1 MKKLSQLFND
11 SDKEVNFRKDYYNLV
26 QEQKKFSE
34 FYTQFQRL
42 FFYLDY
48 QEKQLIV
55 DLKNKINSW
64 LWFAWVTQLIQ
75 LSTLKEIHFY
85 LIRLNNDQRAI
96 QEIKNREAM
105 IKAKT
110 TKQIIFVEESVK
122 ATRRIIET
130 KMTDQSK
137 SRDTVLTSVKE
148 NDLLIENC
156 FLCHKSNH
164 TSKEC
169 LNKSFRINALD
180 DEFDHS
186 SNFDSESDSKKLVIS
201 FKVIKEVEI
210 ISLCNLIDEI
220 SSIKENY
227 FEKSFLV
234 DVTLFSQDEFFKLR
248 SLIDSDL
255 MIYILI
261 YTKLVNQICQKLE
274 IQLIQL
280 AK

>member
-1 MKKLSQLFND
+1 
-11 SDKEVNFRKDYYNLV
+11 
-26 QEQKKFSE
+26 
-34 FYTQFQRL
+34 
-42 FFYLDY
+42 
-48 QEKQLIV
+48 
-55 DLKNKINSW
+55 
-64 LWFAWVTQLIQ
+64 
-75 LSTLKEIHFY
+75 
-85 LIRLNNDQRAI
+85 LNNDQRAI

>member
-1 MKKLSQLFND
+1 
-11 SDKEVNFRKDYYNLV
+11 
-26 QEQKKFSE
+26 
-34 FYTQFQRL
+34 
-42 FFYLDY
+42 
-48 QEKQLIV
+48 
-55 DLKNKINSW
+55 
-64 LWFAWVTQLIQ
+64 
-75 LSTLKEIHFY
+75 
-85 LIRLNNDQRAI
+85 
-96 QEIKNREAM
+96 M

-122 ATRRIIET
+122 ATRRIIEM
-130 KMTDQSK
+130 KMTDQLK
-137 SRDTVLTSVKE
+137 SRDAVLTNVKE

-156 FLCHKSNH
+156 FLCHKFDH

-169 LNKSFRINALD
+169 LNRSFRINTLN
-180 DEFDHS
+180 DEFNHS
-186 SNFDSESDSKKLVIS
+186 LNFDSESDSKKLVIS
-201 FKVIKEVEI
+201 FRVIKEIEI

-220 SSIKENY
+220 SPIKENY